1 MVIAIH
7 NRWYPIIL
15 LLDDIQFDQQI
26 CDMQYSSDIVVV
38 EHFKLDLC
46 SNFAICFMGIKRE
59 CKFFVACFYWLWICN
74 FRNISF
80 DWGVNNMVWP
90 DSLKTNLSHC
100 SILFIHKGILFC
112 FFYYTNDR
120 LDIKYYYSWMIE
132 LFSKHCIFSWGLHDQ
147 TTCLLWLRIILMRL
161 NM

>member
-1 MVIAIH
+1 MIS
-7 NRWYPIIL
+7 NNTFTRWHPIWSTNL
-15 LLDDIQFDQQI
+15 WHAMFEWHSCCWTFQTRFVFQFCNLFYGD
-26 CDMQYSSDIVVV
+26 
-38 EHFKLDLC
+38 
-46 SNFAICFMGIKRE
+46 KRE
-59 CKFFVACFYWLWICN
+59 SKFFYCLWICN

-147 TTCLLWLRIILMRL
+147 TKCLLWLRIILMRL